1 MPLPTKSENP
11 DGLHQRYIVV
21 NADGTPVPHD
31 AIFFVLRLD
40 NAAKNTVNVAA
51 CRSAAKEWI
60 SHIRKSSNQILL
72 KVADDLESL
81 IQQLELHGSLAGS
94 VAGSVDDDSPLTLR
108 DKAFFNGLKNL

>member
-40 NAAKNTVNVAA
+40 NAAKNKDNVAA
-51 CRSAAKEWI
+51 CRSAAKERI
-60 SHIRKSSNQILL
+60 AHIRKSNHQILL

-81 IQQLELHGSLAGS
+81 IQQLELHGSLSGA
-94 VAGSVDDDSPLTLR
+94 VDDDSVLTRR